1 MRSATIGPR
10 THNTSHPLLRSH
22 SNLDHDGTQGHG
34 IGGRLPLWL
43 YHHFFFVLTRLAQV
57 FSIALIGEFKLREWV
72 RHGEEIKE
80 RTKDGKKRMM
90 RSPVN
95 QS

>member
-80 RTKDGKKRMM
+80 NEGKKGMM
-90 RSPVN
+90 RTL
-95 QS
+95 